1 MVDLVKE
8 LEEDLEVEYCL
19 DFKDLCF
26 HIYTK
31 NAATIYS

>member
-1 MVDLVKE
+1 MVDLVEE

-19 DFKDLCF
+19 DFKDLRF

-31 NAATIYS
+31 NASTIYS